1 MTNRPAYILGKTPYK
16 SFHNWRRGKKPL
28 ITKTLFSADDDASGA
43 GASDAKRAKKEKKKK
58 KKKKSKKRAEE
69 EEADES
75 QDSMF
80 GDGDESY
87 SEGEALEY
95 LDEIEAKL
103 ERKKKRKSEWREDVI
118 SNPFTLKVQTSF
130 ISFRI
135 LSLMLGI
142 FLWQKK
148 FIVVW

>member
-1 MTNRPAYILGKTPYK
+1 MEYLTPLTVFF
-16 SFHNWRRGKKPL
+16 S
-28 ITKTLFSADDDASGA
+28 FSADDDASGA
-43 GASDAKRAKKEKKKK
+43 GTSDAKRAKKEKKKK

-87 SEGEALEY
+87 SEGEALDY

-103 ERKKKRKSEWREDVI
+103 ERKKKRKSE
-118 SNPFTLKVQTSF
+118 
-130 ISFRI
+130 
-135 LSLMLGI
+135 
-142 FLWQKK
+142 
-148 FIVVW
+148 